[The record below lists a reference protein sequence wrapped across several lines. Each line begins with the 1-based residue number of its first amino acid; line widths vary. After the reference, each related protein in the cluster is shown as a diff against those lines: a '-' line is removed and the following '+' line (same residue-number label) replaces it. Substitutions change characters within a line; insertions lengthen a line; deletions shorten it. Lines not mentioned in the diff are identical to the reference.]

1 MASKFFCCFFSNFFE
16 FSFLDHTDIRDYQ
29 DHFLFRFT
37 CCIDFFARTIRLK
50 PLARVCITH
59 CSDHND
65 HFLSYSYKDSYLP
78 FDRTNLYFLCR
89 TFHAI
94 FFTVERFFDRKYHL
108 HISIYLWTFPCN
120 FHGLFQKFLSYFL
133 PTTFRSIFPFFVK
146 FLSPTI

>member
-1 MASKFFCCFFSNFFE
+1 MAQFSIGKWHNFQ
-16 FSFLDHTDIRDYQ
+16 LTN
-29 DHFLFRFT
+29 T
-37 CCIDFFARTIRLK
+37 IDFFARTIRLK

-133 PTTFRSIFPFFVK
+133 HTTFRSIFPFFVK